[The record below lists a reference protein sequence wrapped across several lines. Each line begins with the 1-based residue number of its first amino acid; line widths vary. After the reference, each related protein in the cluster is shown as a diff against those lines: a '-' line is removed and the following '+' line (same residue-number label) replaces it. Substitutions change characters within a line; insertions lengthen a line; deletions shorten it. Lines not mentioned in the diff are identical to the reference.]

1 MYVARNELS
10 RSLFFFSEKIQL
22 EWNKSDF
29 VIVVLLDVC

>member
-22 EWNKSDF
+22 EWNKSMILSF
-29 VIVVLLDVC
+29 LFC